1 MMFLQQNFI
10 DTFQMRTILLGV
22 YDSWKKLDVMGV
34 TCRRGITSAS
44 RALSRTSYFRKTG
57 GDPK

>member
-1 MMFLQQNFI
+1 MIVLQQNFI
-10 DTFQMRTILLGV
+10 DTFQMRTVLLGV
-22 YDSWKKLDVMGV
+22 YDSWKKLDIIGV
-34 TCRRGITSAS
+34 TCRRGTISAI